1 MNYLDEVIKTVKI
14 LRSPDGC
21 AWDREQTHKS
31 IRQNMIEEAY
41 EAIQEIDEENDEHLK
56 EELGD
61 VLLQVLLHSQIA
73 QDENSFNIQDVA
85 KTLNDK
91 LIRRHPHV
99 FKKNENTKDT
109 KEILANW
116 EKLKA
121 QEKKE
126 RKKTMDGIPL
136 LPSLL
141 RAMKIS
147 KKAVRTGFEWKN
159 KDQVMECF
167 ESEIKEFKNAKTIK
181 EKEEELGDILF
192 SLVNVARW
200 ENIDPDAALERANKK
215 FIKRFNL
222 MEELSKKPL
231 GDLTFDEYDK
241 LWREVKEKIK
251 QGE

>member
-1 MNYLDEVIKTVKI
+1 
-14 LRSPDGC
+14 
-21 AWDREQTHKS
+21 
-31 IRQNMIEEAY
+31 
-41 EAIQEIDEENDEHLK
+41 
-56 EELGD
+56 
-61 VLLQVLLHSQIA
+61 
-73 QDENSFNIQDVA
+73 
-85 KTLNDK
+85 
-91 LIRRHPHV
+91 
-99 FKKNENTKDT
+99 
-109 KEILANW
+109 
-116 EKLKA
+116 
-121 QEKKE
+121 
-126 RKKTMDGIPL
+126 MDGIPL

-167 ESEIKEFKNAKTIK
+167 ESEIKEFKNAKTIE

-215 FIKRFNL
+215 FITRFNL
-222 MEELSKKPL
+222 MEELSKKPI

>member
-1 MNYLDEVIKTVKI
+1 MQSDL
-14 LRSPDGC
+14 
-21 AWDREQTHKS
+21 
-31 IRQNMIEEAY
+31 
-41 EAIQEIDEENDEHLK
+41 
-56 EELGD
+56 
-61 VLLQVLLHSQIA
+61 
-73 QDENSFNIQDVA
+73 
-85 KTLNDK
+85 
-91 LIRRHPHV
+91 
-99 FKKNENTKDT
+99 
-109 KEILANW
+109 
-116 EKLKA
+116 
-121 QEKKE
+121 
-126 RKKTMDGIPL
+126 
-136 LPSLL
+136 
-141 RAMKIS
+141 
-147 KKAVRTGFEWKN
+147 WKN

>member
-1 MNYLDEVIKTVKI
+1 MKREEVKN
-14 LRSPDGC
+14 G
-21 AWDREQTHKS
+21 
-31 IRQNMIEEAY
+31 
-41 EAIQEIDEENDEHLK
+41 
-56 EELGD
+56 
-61 VLLQVLLHSQIA
+61 
-73 QDENSFNIQDVA
+73 
-85 KTLNDK
+85 
-91 LIRRHPHV
+91 RHPHV

>member
-41 EAIQEIDEENDEHLK
+41 EAIQAIDEENDEHLK

-99 FKKNENTKDT
+99 FKKNENTKYT